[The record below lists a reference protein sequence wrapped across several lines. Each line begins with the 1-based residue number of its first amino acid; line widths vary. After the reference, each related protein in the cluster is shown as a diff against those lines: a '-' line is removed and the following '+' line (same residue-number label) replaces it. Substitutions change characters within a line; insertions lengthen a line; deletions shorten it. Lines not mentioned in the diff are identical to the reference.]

1 MITLQSII
9 SQIGT
14 NVAILQGFSIII
26 ISFSRHYL
34 YFNEINE
41 DPVVYKWQ
49 WHLDDIDI
57 SAELNTTTL
66 IDTWVS
72 FFKIFSGS
80 VNRLNSTLVLRWRRS
95 VNEGRFTPLEYDIQ
109 TLGLWYSWYSECVVW
124 TDVNQWNHGYKRVMY
139 SLVFK
144 D

>member
-66 IDTWVS
+66 IDT
-72 FFKIFSGS
+72 
-80 VNRLNSTLVLRWRRS
+80 
-95 VNEGRFTPLEYDIQ
+95 
-109 TLGLWYSWYSECVVW
+109 
-124 TDVNQWNHGYKRVMY
+124 
-139 SLVFK
+139 
-144 D
+144 